1 MIGSIDNNAV
11 MVMLTAYTVLCGL
24 EDFRKRQIRTGRSML
39 FAGLGIFTS
48 LLMGRNWAEIG
59 LALLPGLAF
68 LAISRIS
75 RGSVGPGDAVYLL
88 VCAAYA
94 DMERLLLMIVF
105 SLLLSAAA
113 ALCIIVRGT
122 FRCMNVKHKTLPYL
136 TFMIPALLGSFL
148 VYRPV

>member
-1 MIGSIDNNAV
+1 MTGLINTRTV
-11 MVMLTAYTVLCGL
+11 MMMLTAYTVLCGL

-39 FAGLGIFTS
+39 FACLGVFVS
-48 LLMGRNWAEIG
+48 VLLGRNWAEIG
-59 LALLPGLAF
+59 QALLPGLVF
-68 LAISRIS
+68 LALSRVS
-75 RGSVGPGDAVYLL
+75 RGSIGPGDAVYLL
-88 VCAAYA
+88 VCAAYT

-122 FRCMNVKHKTLPYL
+122 FQCMNIKHRTPPYL